1 MQPSKEENMLNHV
14 IATRYVTPLRE
25 GGSLPAIVDA
35 DDGNQYVMKF
45 VGAGQGPKALIAEL
59 IAGEIARAIGLN
71 MPELAII
78 ELDPLIGRSEP
89 NTEIQDLLQA
99 SVGLNLGLRYLSNSL
114 NYDPMVDEVDPQ
126 LASTIVWLDSFVTNV
141 DRTARNVNML
151 MHRAELWVIDHG
163 ASLYFHHGW
172 GDYMTRSRSPFPMIR
187 EHVMLGAASKLAEA
201 DQAAKSKLSPA
212 LFAEIVAQI
221 PDAWL
226 TGESPFEDIVSHRA
240 AYVDYL
246 SARLEASAI
255 FVEAAQ
261 NEHTKVGE

>member
-1 MQPSKEENMLNHV
+1 MLEH
-14 IATRYVTPLRE
+14 IKATRYVTPLRE

-35 DDGNQYVMKF
+35 DDGHQYVMKF

-59 IAGEIARAIGLN
+59 IAGEIARAVGLN

-89 NTEIQDLLQA
+89 DPEIQDLLQA

-126 LASTIVWLDSFVTNV
+126 LASAIVWLDSFVTNV

-151 MHRAELWVIDHG
+151 MHRAKLWVIDHG

-172 GDYMTRSRSPFPMIR
+172 GDYMARSQSPFPMIR
-187 EHVMLGAASKLAEA
+187 DHVLIGAASKLAEA
-201 DQAAKSKLSPA
+201 ERAAKSNLSPA
-212 LFAEIVAQI
+212 LFADIVAQI
-221 PDAWL
+221 PEAWL
-226 TGESPFEDIVSHRA
+226 AGESPFEDSASYRA

-246 SARLEASAI
+246 SARLDASNI
-255 FVEAAQ
+255 FVEEAQ
-261 NEHTKVGE
+261 NDHAKSRG

>member
-1 MQPSKEENMLNHV
+1 MLNHV

-45 VGAGQGPKALIAEL
+45 VGAGQGAKALIAEL
-59 IAGEIARAIGLN
+59 IAGEIARALDLN

-99 SVGLNLGLRYLSNSL
+99 SIGLNLGLRYLPNSL
-114 NYDPMVDEVDPQ
+114 NFDPTVDQIDPT
-126 LASTIVWLDSFVTNV
+126 LASTIVWLDAFITNV

-151 MHRAELWVIDHG
+151 MHQADLWVIDHG

-172 GDYMTRSRSPFPMIR
+172 GDYMTRSKSPFNMIKD
-187 EHVMLGAASKLAEA
+187 HVLIAKASELAQVDEF
-201 DQAAKSKLSPA
+201 AKTKLSSS
-212 LFAEIVAQI
+212 LFKEIVAQI
-221 PDAWL
+221 PDVWL
-226 TGESPFEDIVSHRA
+226 GDESAFEDIASHRQ

-246 SARLEASAI
+246 NSRLDASSI
-255 FVEAAQ
+255 FVAEAQ
-261 NEHTKVGE
+261 KEHAALG